1 MLSIVCSL
9 NNNRNI
15 NIDEWLNYYFTI
27 GIRYIFFIGVTN
39 PSNKMIHIS
48 SKRKKITESV
58 VFNYMKKNYKPR
70 CIQCY
75 VYLKIGEYL
84 KINPTIDN
92 ENCYNYFYWCNTP
105 RSFYIRSYD
114 KVAKIFRV
122 VQDKV
127 GPETFTRTDISV
139 EKLMPQI
146 DVSRTCIKD
155 LTNCELSSS
164 LYTVEMDEG
173 KFNIPK
179 AHNIFKKYGF
189 VIVKNAVKSSLMEK
203 ISKKS
208 TDIINEYYD
217 EIIQY
222 YKDGT
227 PFKVN
232 DQNTE
237 VSCRTGDRVM
247 IKTSTEGPFTDPEL
261 IANEDIINLL
271 KLNLDTNRVEI
282 GTMAAIS
289 SLPESDYQHWHRDVP
304 IIFPS
309 LQKDIQ
315 LPSQGL
321 IMVAG
326 VEDVTFDKGP
336 TNFIPSSNIL
346 NNQRNKI
353 RIGNWTKEDVSCEV
367 NGYCVPEIKRG
378 DILMFDL
385 RTLHRGGKNR
395 SKDWRT
401 IMYIT
406 YVNEWYIDRI
416 NFNTKQ
422 TEDFDSIDERSQLL
436 LSRIDHENYIK
447 KLEDNCIENNIPISE
462 SKYEHGQRHML
473 VN

>member
-1 MLSIVCSL
+1 
-9 NNNRNI
+9 
-15 NIDEWLNYYFTI
+15 
-27 GIRYIFFIGVTN
+27 
-39 PSNKMIHIS
+39 
-48 SKRKKITESV
+48 
-58 VFNYMKKNYKPR
+58 
-70 CIQCY
+70 
-75 VYLKIGEYL
+75 
-84 KINPTIDN
+84 
-92 ENCYNYFYWCNTP
+92 
-105 RSFYIRSYD
+105 YIRSYD
-114 KVAKIFRV
+114 KIAKIFRV

-139 EKLMPQI
+139 EKFMPQI

-271 KLNLDTNRVEI
+271 KLNL
-282 GTMAAIS
+282 
-289 SLPESDYQHWHRDVP
+289 
-304 IIFPS
+304 
-309 LQKDIQ
+309 
-315 LPSQGL
+315 
-321 IMVAG
+321 
-326 VEDVTFDKGP
+326 
-336 TNFIPSSNIL
+336 
-346 NNQRNKI
+346 
-353 RIGNWTKEDVSCEV
+353 
-367 NGYCVPEIKRG
+367 
-378 DILMFDL
+378 
-385 RTLHRGGKNR
+385 
-395 SKDWRT
+395 
-401 IMYIT
+401 
-406 YVNEWYIDRI
+406 
-416 NFNTKQ
+416 
-422 TEDFDSIDERSQLL
+422 
-436 LSRIDHENYIK
+436 
-447 KLEDNCIENNIPISE
+447 
-462 SKYEHGQRHML
+462 
-473 VN
+473 